1 MIAEFN
7 GKISEDV
14 KEGVLAFIFAVFF
27 LILKDIFN
35 RNSHGGS
42 VSMGFRRGGLGSN
55 GGGGCSS
62 GRGVGFGGGGA
73 SGGW

>member
-27 LILKDIFN
+27 LISKDIFN
-35 RNSHGGS
+35 RSSQGGS
-42 VSMGFRRGGLGSN
+42 LSMGFRRGGLGSN
-55 GGGGCSS
+55 GGG
-62 GRGVGFGGGGA
+62 VLK
-73 SGGW
+73 W

>member
-27 LILKDIFN
+27 LILKDK
-35 RNSHGGS
+35 NSQGGS

-55 GGGGCSS
+55 VQVVEESALVEAKLAVDGKIYPI
-62 GRGVGFGGGGA
+62 
-73 SGGW
+73 

>member
-14 KEGVLAFIFAVFF
+14 KEGVFAFISVVFF
-27 LILKDIFN
+27 LILKDVFK

-42 VSMGFRRGGLGSN
+42 LPMGFRRGGLGSN
-55 GGGGCSS
+55 VGG
-62 GRGVGFGGGGA
+62 VLK
-73 SGGW
+73 W